1 MEKPIR
7 GKCGVSRSNCPQ
19 IQQHFSCPLF
29 RSEIGDMLSNWLKIN
44 ECPGTKKPKSEPSKF
59 SEFDERIKDV
69 LAVVNTMQK
78 DLIDFKNKT
87 EKDFADFKAKTE
99 KDIADLKKAIDKKKD
114 D

>member
-7 GKCGVSRSNCPQ
+7 GKCGVSKSNCPQ

-29 RSEIGDMLSNWLKIN
+29 RSEIGDMLSNWHKIN
-44 ECPGTKKPKSEPSKF
+44 ECPGSKKSKSEPSKF
-59 SEFDERIKDV
+59 SEFDEKFKEL

-87 EKDFADFKAKTE
+87 EKD
-99 KDIADLKKAIDKKKD
+99 IADLKKAIDKKKD